1 MIIKR
6 IDVFSA
12 AKIIGIIAAG
22 FGLLVGMMVFLFEG
36 LLGPMTGTGNGFAMM
51 GGLMVIALPLM
62 YGIAGFIGGAIQALI
77 YNAAAG
83 VIGGIRIETE

>member
-1 MIIKR
+1 
-6 IDVFSA
+6 
-12 AKIIGIIAAG
+12 
-22 FGLLVGMMVFLFEG
+22 
-36 LLGPMTGTGNGFAMM
+36 LGPTTGTGNGFALT

-62 YGIAGFIGGAIQALI
+62 YGIAGFIGGAIHALI